1 MPMRHLTSIRFAV
14 LLAGALAA
22 LPVGGRAVNDSDQI
36 EVKYHGGLLL
46 QHVRVATLFWGR
58 YWLQKRAT
66 DYFTGFFQALFT
78 DGRYLANLA
87 QYNAGGFQIGNGAL
101 VATARDGKQPPARV
115 TDEQIQGEI
124 RAQVAA
130 GRLPQ
135 PDPNTLYVVFTP
147 PQVVV
152 VGGEGRGSEHD
163 VYGYHD
169 DCFDGRGGGFAYV
182 VIPFNPRG
190 LMTIAASHQ
199 LADAVTDPQPT
210 LQRAREGGWYDE
222 QNGEIGE
229 IPVCLRAVGSIPQ
242 DDLVDLLVGRDGRPY
257 LVQKVWSVRDGK
269 PVAFAQVGGA

>member
-1 MPMRHLTSIRFAV
+1 MRRVNSIRLAV

-36 EVKYHGGLLL
+36 EVKYHGGPLL

-58 YWLQKRAT
+58 YWIQKHVT

-78 DGRYLANLA
+78 DGRYMANLA
-87 QYNAGGFQIGNGAL
+87 QYSAGGFQIGNGAF

-152 VGGEGRGSEHD
+152 VDAEGGGSEHD
-163 VYGYHD
+163 VYGYHND
-169 DCFDGRGGGFAYV
+169 FFDGQGGGFAYA
-182 VIPFNPRG
+182 VIPYNPRG

-199 LADAVTDPQPT
+199 LAEAVTDPRPA
-210 LQRAREGGWYDE
+210 LQCTREGGWYDE
-222 QNGEIGE
+222 HNGEIGQ
-229 IPVCLRAVGSIPQ
+229 IPAYLRAAQRIQ
-242 DDLVDLLVGRDGRPY
+242 EEDLVDLLVGRDGRSY
-257 LVQKVWSVRDGK
+257 LVQKVWSVRGGK
-269 PVAFAQVGGA
+269 PVAFAQVGGG